1 MVCSLMDL
9 RCKEVVNIQNGA
21 CLGCVCDVE
30 FDTCTARICTIIIF
44 GRPRFFGLFGREP
57 DLIIPWD
64 QIKCIGEDTVLV
76 EKAGEIIPAVLKVG
90 RPLPGP
96 CTD

>member
-1 MVCSLMDL
+1 MVCSLMEL

-30 FDTCTARICTIIIF
+30 FDTCTAHICTLIIF

-76 EKAGEIIPAVLKVG
+76 EMWHARHRPVVG
-90 RPLPGP
+90 CPLPGP

>member
-30 FDTCTARICTIIIF
+30 FDTCTARICTI
-44 GRPRFFGLFGREP
+44 GREP

-76 EKAGEIIPAVLKVG
+76 ENVACPAPPHRRPSFAGALH
-90 RPLPGP
+90 
-96 CTD
+96 